1 MHSRRRDNLG
11 RSEAGRNLER
21 RLASL
26 RSEPSQTLIQ
36 EDSQWC
42 DRVEVAPLVHCQVLD
57 CEAQVGL
64 KAMEGHVGF
73 PHQMCDPQRSTENQG
88 SQNVK
93 ENLGLA
99 PAHGFPSFFSLLRL
113 RRLRVPS
120 QRRR

>member
-1 MHSRRRDNLG
+1 MNVPRLRHIPCELAQNLGRVRSRRGDNLG

-42 DRVEVAPLVHCQVLD
+42 DRVEVAPLVHCQVLN

-64 KAMEGHVGF
+64 
-73 PHQMCDPQRSTENQG
+73 
-88 SQNVK
+88 
-93 ENLGLA
+93 
-99 PAHGFPSFFSLLRL
+99 
-113 RRLRVPS
+113 
-120 QRRR
+120 